1 MSLTTIVPVSPI
13 VNIDVSSE
21 SKVILL
27 PAASTSIGTTFY
39 LRDSKGAA
47 STNSIYVSTIGLDTL
62 DGTSLLALTSTLQ
75 TVKVMSL
82 GNTFWSLIQEN
93 KNIPSFLVSGTAPLP
108 PTITSL
114 DLIPSFTTG
123 TWYLY
128 ISWIPPIASRL
139 YNFDSYTIIDISG
152 TLITGVDKTLT
163 TYAMTEYLIG
173 LNTCSMRTINVYGSS
188 SLQTFSKTI
197 SGSAF
202 GWTEQSGSGS
212 RSWTSITSSS
222 DGVKL
227 AAAVTGGYIYTSTDS
242 GVTWTERTGSGSR
255 SWTSITSSSDGVK
268 LAATVNNGYIY
279 TSTNSGSSWTEQATS
294 QNWISIASSSDG
306 TKLAAAISSGKFGGG
321 GSIYTSTD
329 SGANWTEQ
337 TGAGSQTWVSIT
349 SSSDGTKL
357 YAIRST
363 FISRSSDS
371 GVNWSSTNLAT
382 GGFPSNNPIFTS
394 IVSSSDGTKV
404 AACSVD
410 YPPVGNYIYTT
421 TDSGANWTKQN
432 GSGERTWK
440 AITSSSNGSILLAA
454 VDSGYI
460 YQSKNAG
467 VSWIEETGAG
477 SRSWT
482 SITMSS
488 VGDTAAASVSGG
500 KIWTAGYTS
509 ISAAFL
515 PSSIGGRIIHTDAY
529 TLTNFDGQSLAI
541 WPNAGS
547 GGQIDCINAV
557 VNTNILNGYRVVTF
571 APNSSWIP
579 QNNTNLTSYSMF
591 FVGRQSSSSNNTTIL
606 QNSESMSP
614 QYFGYLSGY
623 KKIFNINMSPY
634 ADGSKSISDTSWDMF
649 SHTRSINSFYLMNWD
664 GSLLYSGSTSTGSS
678 LTKPII
684 GNPPPG
690 FPPPFPASD
699 CQVAEILI
707 YNSVL
712 SSDNVAKVE
721 GYLAWKWGL
730 VGNLPSTHPY
740 KNSYPTV

>member
-62 DGTSLLALTSTLQ
+62 DGTSLIALTSTLQ

-93 KNIPSFLVSGTAPLP
+93 KNIPSFLASGTAPLP

-128 ISWIPPIASRL
+128 ISWIPPLSIRI

-152 TLITGVDKTLT
+152 NPIPDVDKTLT
-163 TYAMTEYLIG
+163 TYPMSTYSIG
-173 LNTCSMRTINVYGSS
+173 LNTCSMRTINIYGSS

-202 GWTEQSGSGS
+202 GWTEQSGSVS
-212 RSWTSITSSS
+212 RSWVSIASSS
-222 DGVKL
+222 DGTKL
-227 AAAVTGGYIYTSTDS
+227 AAAVSGGYIYTSTDS
-242 GVTWTERTGSGSR
+242 GVTWTER
-255 SWTSITSSSDGVK
+255 
-268 LAATVNNGYIY
+268 
-279 TSTNSGSSWTEQATS
+279 ATS
-294 QNWISIASSSDG
+294 QNWISITSSSDG
-306 TKLAAAISSGKFGGG
+306 TKLAAATTGGGRDGGSIYTSTDSGANWTEQTGAGSRTWSSIASSSNGTKLAATVSG

-363 FISRSSDS
+363 FIHSSADS
-371 GVNWSSTNLAT
+371 GVNWSSVNLANMMT
-382 GGFPSNNPIFTS
+382 MSNPFFTS
-394 IVSSSDGTKV
+394 ITCSSNGLYI

-410 YPPVGNYIYTT
+410 YPPVGNYIYTSTDLGT
-421 TDSGANWTKQN
+421 TWTQRTSAGQN
-432 GSGERTWK
+432 SWK

-454 VDSGYI
+454 VDSGSI

-467 VSWIEETGAG
+467 VSWTEETGAG

-482 SITMSS
+482 SITISS
-488 VGDTAAASVSGG
+488 LGDTAAASVSGG

-529 TLTNFDGQSLAI
+529 TLTNTDGQSLAI
-541 WPNAGS
+541 WPNAGT
-547 GGQIDCINAV
+547 GGQIDCTNVV
-557 VNTNILNGYRVVTF
+557 VNTNVLNGYRVVTF
-571 APNSSWIP
+571 GTTSTWIP
-579 QNNTNLTSYSMF
+579 QNNTNLTSYSIF
-591 FVGRQSSSSNNTTIL
+591 YVARQLNLENTTIL

-614 QYFGYLSGY
+614 QSFGYISGY
-623 KKIFNINMSPY
+623 KKVFNIDMTPF
-634 ADGSKSISDTSWDMF
+634 ADGSKSVSNNSWDMI
-649 SHTRSINSFYLMNWD
+649 SHTRTTTGPYVMNWD
-664 GSLLYSGSTSTGSS
+664 GSLLYSGATSSGSS

-684 GNPPPG
+684 GQPPSSMLPLS
-690 FPPPFPASD
+690 SD

-730 VGNLPSTHPY
+730 VGNLPSSHPY